1 MPGRLLILGAGGH
14 GHAVADLAVE
24 CGWSVVGFTDHAATP
39 ERPKIL
45 GSDDEAAA
53 LIRSHQVDAAVVGVG
68 NTALGRRADLF
79 LYLKS
84 LGIGIPTLL
93 HPRAVASRS
102 CQVGEGTVVFAGSVL
117 GAGVEVGD
125 NAVLYSGVLVEH
137 DCRIGDHA
145 YLSPGV
151 ILSGSVLVE
160 VGAFLGSGAVVLPG
174 LTVGKG
180 AVVGA
185 GAVVTADVA
194 AGQTVVG
201 APARPRERAE

>member
-24 CGWSVVGFTDHAATP
+24 CGWSVVGFTDRAAAAGRP
-39 ERPKIL
+39 EIL
-45 GSDDEAAA
+45 GHDDEVAAV
-53 LIRSHQVDAAVVGVG
+53 IRSYQIDGATVGVG

-180 AVVGA
+180 AAVGA